1 MGKAIVY
8 AVMGLITIGLM
19 IGAGLGIK
27 FLLVLFLGRKKKEK
41 NVHEPLAHTSGCRC
55 SLCSGPGAHGVHKHY

>member
-19 IGAGLGIK
+19 IAAGLGIK
-27 FLLVLFLGRKKKEK
+27 FLIILFLGRKKKREQD
-41 NVHEPLAHTSGCRC
+41 NSAHWRCYHPGCTGHQPG
-55 SLCSGPGAHGVHKHY
+55 SLHKHN